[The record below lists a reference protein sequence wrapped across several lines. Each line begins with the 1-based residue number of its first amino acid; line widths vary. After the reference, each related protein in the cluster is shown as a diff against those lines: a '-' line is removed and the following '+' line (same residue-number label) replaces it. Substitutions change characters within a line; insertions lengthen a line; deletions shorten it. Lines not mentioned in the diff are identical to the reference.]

1 MIFCLHEKALKTW
14 LLSTRWSTRSACIM
28 SNIQSYSHWISC
40 VNWPSLFKWSMFSIV
55 QNFILW
61 SCSLLT
67 QLVDDES
74 DVDTILTEESFV
86 RYFFSNQTV
95 SDSSCA
101 DFRYRKRD
109 SCASASKRIGL
120 CCGTIAY
127 LLRYSLP
134 FHASTLLWWLVTF
147 DFRFDRTHLRPDPLE
162 LLSTVLLTLS
172 SQSHFQVSLPKLRV
186 VYFDFFLSVP
196 FPTARWVTSTVSA
209 LTEQPNLSSI
219 NVSSVFY
226 WQSHKH
232 WPVNQRMWFCIFS
245 VVRRCPWFITFPAG
259 SLQLILWLPTPPA
272 EEVLKTIWP
281 IVTVETLGQLVVI
294 CFT

>member
-1 MIFCLHEKALKTW
+1 MIGA
-14 LLSTRWSTRSACIM
+14 SACIM

-40 VNWPSLFKWSMFSIV
+40 VHWPSLFKWSMFSIV

-67 QLVDDES
+67 QLVDDEC

-86 RYFFSNQTV
+86 RYFFPIKQFWFLLCWFSL
-95 SDSSCA
+95 SEA
-101 DFRYRKRD
+101 WFLRKRVQTHWTMLWHNRL
-109 SCASASKRIGL
+109 SSPIQSP
-120 CCGTIAY
+120 
-127 LLRYSLP
+127 LP
-134 FHASTLLWWLVTF
+134 CFDALWWPVTF

-219 NVSSVFY
+219 NVSSRLLSGVPEHFRSWLHY
-226 WQSHKH
+226 RHAATI
-232 WPVNQRMWFCIFS
+232 VNAN
-245 VVRRCPWFITFPAG
+245 V
-259 SLQLILWLPTPPA
+259 SLKDAYMLYPMSDYEKRKFASRQTTRELQVPRSCR
-272 EEVLKTIWP
+272 
-281 IVTVETLGQLVVI
+281 TLH
-294 CFT
+294 